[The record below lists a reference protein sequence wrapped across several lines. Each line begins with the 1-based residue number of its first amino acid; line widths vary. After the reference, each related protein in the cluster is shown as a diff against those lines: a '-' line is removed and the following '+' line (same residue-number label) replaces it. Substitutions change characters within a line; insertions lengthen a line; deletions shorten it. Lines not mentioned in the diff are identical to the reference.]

1 MNSGQKVFFVVLC
14 AVGLAAAI
22 AGTRNASIASAK
34 TGREIC
40 NKITTAQ
47 ISKVQQIANGMHL
60 LPGRYG
66 ETTEVDEKV
75 WAELPRDSKTALAL
89 AVYCS
94 LGAEKTTLRLVGWR
108 DGEEKA
114 SIYNGN
120 YWD

>member
-1 MNSGQKVFFVVLC
+1 MSKGGKTVFVVSC
-14 AVGLAAAI
+14 AIILVAAI
-22 AGTRNASIASAK
+22 AGHKNAVAK
-34 TGREIC
+34 NGRAIC
-40 NKITTAQ
+40 EKVTTAQ
-47 ISKVQQIANGMHL
+47 IAKVQLAANKMHL

-75 WAELPRDSKTALAL
+75 WAQLPRDSKTALAL